1 MSNDSTLPEVTC
13 PERTASSDAANKQE
27 QNKEAIWNK
36 VLLWFGQ
43 MIVPVLL
50 GSFLFSGILEG
61 YKSSLGDKKDII
73 DSYYR
78 PMRMLQASC
87 AAQHQKLAAH
97 YGELAVAYERQF
109 KELGYMLEHP
119 EVSAQASYEIIPRE
133 MMRTSGELSAAT
145 PKMNEAVRQCHV
157 DLYIKYEELALVTGT
172 YDQFKRLAST
182 RNKRLAQADQQ
193 LQSQR
198 SAYQAIASGDEMMVL
213 MRKLVTAPS
222 DSPQS
227 QQTLLKDLAIYATP
241 TIELNRLL
249 MASERQRWD
258 AEQAFFISPRN
269 LFAREI
275 SARQSKGF
283 FSYLF

>member
-1 MSNDSTLPEVTC
+1 MSNESTLPEATYA
-13 PERTASSDAANKQE
+13 EGTANNEAANKQDK
-27 QNKEAIWNK
+27 NKESGWNK

-43 MIVPVLL
+43 VIVPLLL

-78 PMRMLQASC
+78 PMRVLQASC
-87 AAQHQKLAAH
+87 AAQHQTLATH
-97 YGELAVAYERQF
+97 YGELAGSYERQF

-119 EVSAQASYEIIPRE
+119 EVTAAASYEIIPKEILRANRE
-133 MMRTSGELSAAT
+133 LANAT
-145 PKMNEAVRQCHV
+145 HKLNEAVRQCHV

-172 YDQFKRLAST
+172 YDKFKRLAGL
-182 RNKRLAQADQQ
+182 RNKRLAQAEQQ
-193 LQSQR
+193 LQNQISK
-198 SAYQAIASGDEMMVL
+198 YQAVASDDDMMAL

-222 DSPQS
+222 DSSES
-227 QQTLLKDLAIYATP
+227 QQKLFKELDVYATP

-249 MASERQRWD
+249 MASERQRFD
-258 AEQAFFISPRN
+258 AEQAFFTSNRN